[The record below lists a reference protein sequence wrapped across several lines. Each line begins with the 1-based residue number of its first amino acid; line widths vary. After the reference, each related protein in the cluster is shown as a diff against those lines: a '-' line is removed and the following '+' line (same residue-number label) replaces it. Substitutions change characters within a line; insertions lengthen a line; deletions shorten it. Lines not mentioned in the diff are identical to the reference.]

1 MTGEPSGPAGAAV
14 TTVDAGGARTVP
26 SGGWQAEG
34 DMSWT
39 RAVVYGLAAFVVSR
53 LCVLI
58 GAGVRASQL
67 VVDANADGVP
77 RPNSATAMITGVFT
91 SWDGLWYLAIARD
104 GYPRS
109 VPPDIT
115 YFQDEAR
122 AAFFPVYP
130 MMVRV
135 TDRLLPGGDSL
146 AALGVNLVLSVV
158 AVVLVGLI
166 ARHLAGTE
174 VAARSMVLFAAF
186 PGSFVLSFAYS
197 EATLIVFAAACLLF
211 LLQER
216 WVLAGVVGALATATR
231 PNGVAVVAACAVAA
245 FLAIRRRRDWGALV
259 AVLVSPIGFVA
270 FQIWLGRHAGE
281 SGVWFR
287 VQREAWEEGTSFGAT
302 AVRNTLSFLTNPF
315 SSPTDALTAVS
326 IVAMVLALVCLWK
339 RPLPAPLVAYVVVI
353 LALMLI
359 PATVTARPRF
369 LFTAF
374 PLVIP
379 VAWWWPERDRF
390 GWELVLVSC
399 GAGLTAL
406 TMLYGVFGAIP

>member
-1 MTGEPSGPAGAAV
+1 MIRRSGDAAAEM
-14 TTVDAGGARTVP
+14 TTVGPRAEPDAPAP
-26 SGGWQAEG
+26 GWQAEG

-67 VVDANADGVP
+67 VVDANKDGVP
-77 RPNSATAMITGVFT
+77 RPSSATEMVTGVFT

-115 YFQDEAR
+115 YFQNEAR

-130 MMVRV
+130 MLVRV
-135 TDRLLPGGDSL
+135 TDRLLPGGDSF

-166 ARHLAGTE
+166 ARRLAGTE
-174 VAARSMVLFAAF
+174 VAARSMVLFAVF

-197 EATLIVFAAACLLF
+197 EATLVVLAAACLLF
-211 LLQER
+211 LIDER
-216 WVLAGVVGALATATR
+216 WWLAGVAGALATATR
-231 PNGVAVVAACAVAA
+231 PNGIAVVAACAVAA
-245 FLAIRRRRDWGALV
+245 FLAIRRRRDWTSLV
-259 AVLVSPIGFVA
+259 AVLLSPVGFVA
-270 FQIWLGRHAGE
+270 FQVWLGRHAGE
-281 SGVWFR
+281 AGVWFR

-302 AVRNTLSFLTNPF
+302 AVRNTLSFVTDPL

-326 IVAMVLALVCLWK
+326 LIAMLLALWCLWK

-353 LALMLI
+353 LVLMLL

-390 GWELVLVSC
+390 GWELVLVTC
-399 GAGLTAL
+399 GAGLAAL
-406 TMLYGVFGAIP
+406 TTLYGVFGAIP